1 MTEEELQGLIK
12 TLDKKQ
18 YSQRQ
23 REQDCAAILAAFAE
37 LRAERDAALERIKE
51 LELYAS
57 DTDFDRND
65 MTRQLNAALEQ
76 VELLLRGTIQY
87 VELLRQ

>member
-1 MTEEELQGLIK
+1 MNGQYDGY
-12 TLDKKQ
+12 TLHEHLTGQ
-18 YSQRQ
+18 VPRITPES
-23 REQDCAAILAAFAE
+23 LAE